1 MNYFL
6 PEIRLLSS
14 LFVLFFLSGCYE
26 QQRDC
31 QAYKTGKFEFSQEL
45 NGYKAVSIFE
55 RFKNFEVETFNQ
67 ETDTSMLRWINNC
80 EYVLQHKNPRSRA
93 EKKSVHIKIL
103 STTDSTYTF
112 EYGMLGEP
120 KKFKGTAKRIVE

>member
-6 PEIRLLSS
+6 LKIRLLCS
-14 LFVLFFLSGCYE
+14 LLILFFLSCCYE

-45 NGYKAVSIFE
+45 KGYRAVSIFE
-55 RFKNFEVETFNQ
+55 RFNNFEVETFNQ

-80 EYVLQHKNPRSRA
+80 EFILQHKNPRSRA
-93 EKKSVHIKIL
+93 EKKSIHIKIL

-112 EYGMLGEP
+112 EYGILGET
-120 KKFKGTAKRIVE
+120 KKFKETAKRIVE

>member
-1 MNYFL
+1 MNNFL
-6 PEIRLLSS
+6 HKNHFLLT
-14 LFVLFFLSGCYE
+14 LMLPFFLNGCYH

-55 RFKNFEVETFNQ
+55 RFKDFEVETFNQ

-112 EYGMLGEP
+112 EYGMLGET
-120 KKFKGTAKRIVE
+120 KKFKGTAKRIVK